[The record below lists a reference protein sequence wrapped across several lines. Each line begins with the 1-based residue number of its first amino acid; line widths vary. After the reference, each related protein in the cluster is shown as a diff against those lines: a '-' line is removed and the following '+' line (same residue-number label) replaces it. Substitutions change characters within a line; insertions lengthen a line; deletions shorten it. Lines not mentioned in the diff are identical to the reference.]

1 MNKAFLGSLLVSSVL
16 LIGCETTPGGSTEER
31 PFGTIFDAPT
41 AEDSIEITTTTLMQ
55 ENGQATDFSA
65 EKDTLKGFQANK
77 SVGANLSNDDLLYS
91 FVNSGIVGEPVD
103 FDNFFA
109 EEGRSKA
116 AFTTT
121 FSFIDTNPNT
131 SSNAIGDFFDSS
143 TIAPVDFDNFFSD
156 TGQSSLKMGRSNF
169 DFILDAESQEK
180 VDNIIKRLVATQK
193 NDVIANQIRIKD
205 ADTQL
210 ITYLSN
216 LEKDI
221 PIEEKELA
229 QTMKSEL
236 KHKIRLLDAETA
248 LKLAEIKM
256 LASTKNNN
264 VIARIEDKILSQTS
278 SARKELITK
287 MLVSESDN
295 YFLEIFRLKEQG
307 KLLEVKHQVEVA
319 KIKLQH
325 QKEIV
330 VLKNNVKSLKVAN
343 IKIIDT
349 RLAELE
355 IQRIAEALIV
365 KGEVKKKNQEIVN
378 QSYPGLK
385 AKISKYINTFEI
397 KLSQR
402 ESFILDRLKEEY
414 ISKKSSRNSARG
426 LENKRYIADINQQ
439 IEQEQKI
446 YEDQS
451 RDRLYSA
458 RDVKVSSIIVGQK
471 RSVNRVESDGAQK
484 LVALITQHAKGYEKQ
499 KHTLQAPYKKKGQV
513 LNQKSQQTRSKVL
526 SRFNSEN
533 YAIIAKENKET
544 GVINREINARVKAE
558 IKASLDSFEALQKE
572 EAANKIK
579 EEAAKKA
586 IEIEKLKKSKESPG
600 FFKSL
605 F

>member
-1 MNKAFLGSLLVSSVL
+1 MNKVFLGSLLVSSVL
-16 LIGCETTPGGSTEER
+16 LIGCESIPDDS
-31 PFGTIFDAPT
+31 PT
-41 AEDSIEITTTTLMQ
+41 GDLVEITTTSVTQ
-55 ENGQATDFSA
+55 KNGQETDFSPK
-65 EKDTLKGFQANK
+65 ENVQESSQMMLRPGQSLDKK
-77 SVGANLSNDDLLYS
+77 DLLYG
-91 FVNSGIVGEPVD
+91 FYNSGIVGEPVD

-378 QSYPGLK
+378 QSHPGLK

-458 RDVKVSSIIVGQK
+458 RDVKVNSIIVGQK
-471 RSVNRVESDGAQK
+471 RSVNRVESDGAKK

-533 YAIIAKENKET
+533 YAIIAKEKKET

-558 IKASLDSFEALQKE
+558 IKALLDSFEALK
-572 EAANKIK
+572 K
-579 EEAAKKA
+579 EEAAKAKK
-586 IEIEKLKKSKESPG
+586 ISLEKPKESPE
-600 FFKSL
+600 FFESL

>member
-1 MNKAFLGSLLVSSVL
+1 
-16 LIGCETTPGGSTEER
+16 
-31 PFGTIFDAPT
+31 
-41 AEDSIEITTTTLMQ
+41 
-55 ENGQATDFSA
+55 
-65 EKDTLKGFQANK
+65 
-77 SVGANLSNDDLLYS
+77 
-91 FVNSGIVGEPVD
+91 
-103 FDNFFA
+103 
-109 EEGRSKA
+109 
-116 AFTTT
+116 
-121 FSFIDTNPNT
+121 
-131 SSNAIGDFFDSS
+131 
-143 TIAPVDFDNFFSD
+143 
-156 TGQSSLKMGRSNF
+156 
-169 DFILDAESQEK
+169 
-180 VDNIIKRLVATQK
+180 
-193 NDVIANQIRIKD
+193 
-205 ADTQL
+205 
-210 ITYLSN
+210 

-330 VLKNNVKSLKVAN
+330 ALKNNVKSLKVAN

-402 ESFILDRLKEEY
+402 EAFILDRLKEEY

-426 LENKRYIADINQQ
+426 LKNKRYIADINQQ

-458 RDVKVSSIIVGQK
+458 RDVKVNSIIVGQK
-471 RSVNRVESDGAQK
+471 RSVNRVESDGAKK

-499 KHTLQAPYKKKGQV
+499 THTLQAPYKKKGQV

-533 YAIIAKENKET
+533 YAIIAKEKKET

-558 IKASLDSFEALQKE
+558 IKALLDSFEALKE
-572 EAANKIK
+572 ED
-579 EEAAKKA
+579 AAKA
-586 IEIEKLKKSKESPG
+586 KKISLGKPKESLG
-600 FFKSL
+600 FFESL

>member
-1 MNKAFLGSLLVSSVL
+1 VNKVFLGSLLVSSVL

-41 AEDSIEITTTTLMQ
+41 GVPIKVKIASVTQ
-55 ENGQATDFSA
+55 KNGQETDFSPK
-65 EKDTLKGFQANK
+65 ENVQESSQMMLPPGQSLDKK
-77 SVGANLSNDDLLYS
+77 DLLYG
-91 FVNSGIVGEPVD
+91 FYNSGIVGEPVD

-143 TIAPVDFDNFFSD
+143 TTAPVDFDNFFSD

-264 VIARIEDKILSQTS
+264 VVARIEDKILSQTS

-402 ESFILDRLKEEY
+402 EAFILDRLKEEY
-414 ISKKSSRNSARG
+414 ISKKSGRNSVRG
-426 LENKRYIADINQQ
+426 LKNKRYIADINQQ

-458 RDVKVSSIIVGQK
+458 RDVKVNSIIVGHK
-471 RSVNRVESDGAQK
+471 RSVNRVESDGAKK

-499 KHTLQAPYKKKGQV
+499 THTLQAPYKKKGQV

-558 IKASLDSFEALQKE
+558 IKALLDSFEALK
-572 EAANKIK
+572 K
-579 EEAAKKA
+579 EEAAKAKK
-586 IEIEKLKKSKESPG
+586 ISLEKPKESPG
-600 FFKSL
+600 FFESL

>member
-1 MNKAFLGSLLVSSVL
+1 

-31 PFGTIFDAPT
+31 PFGTIFDAPA
-41 AEDSIEITTTTLMQ
+41 AEDSIEITTTSPIQ
-55 ENGQATDFSA
+55 ENG
-65 EKDTLKGFQANK
+65 QANK
-77 SVGANLSNDDLLYS
+77 SVGANLSKDDLLYS
-91 FVNSGIVGEPVD
+91 FVGSGIIGEPVD
-103 FDNFFA
+103 FDDFFA
-109 EEGRSKA
+109 EGGRSKA
-116 AFTTT
+116 PFTTT

-131 SSNAIGDFFDSS
+131 SSNAIGDLFDSS
-143 TIAPVDFDNFFSD
+143 TIAPVDFDTFFSD
-156 TGQSSLKMGRSNF
+156 TGQSSLKLGRSNF

-221 PIEEKELA
+221 PIEERELA
-229 QTMKSEL
+229 QTMKIEL
-236 KHKIRLLDAETA
+236 KHKIRLLDAETE

-264 VIARIEDKILSQTS
+264 VIARTEDKILSETS
-278 SARKELITK
+278 GARKELITK

-330 VLKNNVKSLKVAN
+330 ALKNNVKSLKVAN
-343 IKIIDT
+343 IKIIDN

-355 IQRIAEALIV
+355 IRRIAEALIV
-365 KGEVKKKNQEIVN
+365 KGEVKEKNQEIVN

-402 ESFILDRLKEEY
+402 EAFILDRLKEEY

-439 IEQEQKI
+439 IEQEQKT

-458 RDVKVSSIIVGQK
+458 RDAKVNSIIVGQK

-499 KHTLQAPYKKKGQV
+499 THTLQAPYKKKGQV

-533 YAIIAKENKET
+533 YAIIAKEKKET

-558 IKASLDSFEALQKE
+558 IKALLDSFEALKE
-572 EAANKIK
+572 
-579 EEAAKKA
+579 EEAAKAKK
-586 IEIEKLKKSKESPG
+586 ISLEKPKESLG
-600 FFKSL
+600 FFESL

>member
-1 MNKAFLGSLLVSSVL
+1 LNKVFLGSLLVSSVL
-16 LIGCETTPGGSTEER
+16 LIGCESIPDDS
-31 PFGTIFDAPT
+31 PT
-41 AEDSIEITTTTLMQ
+41 GDLVEITTTSVTQ
-55 ENGQATDFSA
+55 KNGQETDFSPK
-65 EKDTLKGFQANK
+65 ENVQESSQMMLRPGQSLDKK
-77 SVGANLSNDDLLYS
+77 DLLYG
-91 FVNSGIVGEPVD
+91 FYNSGIVGEPVD

-378 QSYPGLK
+378 QSHPGLK

-458 RDVKVSSIIVGQK
+458 RDVKVNSIIVGQK
-471 RSVNRVESDGAQK
+471 RSVNRVESDGAKK

-533 YAIIAKENKET
+533 YAIIAKEKKET

-558 IKASLDSFEALQKE
+558 IKALLDSFEALK
-572 EAANKIK
+572 K
-579 EEAAKKA
+579 EEAAKAKK
-586 IEIEKLKKSKESPG
+586 ISLEKPKESPE
-600 FFKSL
+600 FFESL

>member
-1 MNKAFLGSLLVSSVL
+1 MNKVFLGSLLVSSVL
-16 LIGCETTPGGSTEER
+16 LIGCESIPDDS
-31 PFGTIFDAPT
+31 PT
-41 AEDSIEITTTTLMQ
+41 GDLVEITTTSVTQ
-55 ENGQATDFSA
+55 KNGQETDFSPK
-65 EKDTLKGFQANK
+65 ENVQESSQMMLRPGQSLDKK
-77 SVGANLSNDDLLYS
+77 DLLYG
-91 FVNSGIVGEPVD
+91 FYNSGIVGEPVD

-458 RDVKVSSIIVGQK
+458 RDVKVNSIIVGQK
-471 RSVNRVESDGAQK
+471 RSVNRVESDGAKK

-499 KHTLQAPYKKKGQV
+499 THTLQAPYKKKGQV

-533 YAIIAKENKET
+533 YAIIAKEKKET

-558 IKASLDSFEALQKE
+558 IKALLDSFEALK
-572 EAANKIK
+572 K
-579 EEAAKKA
+579 EEAAKAKK
-586 IEIEKLKKSKESPG
+586 ISLEKPKESPE
-600 FFKSL
+600 FFESL